1 MSWFEW
7 RTRPSSIRHALRGAA
22 WLLRTQANARIHLL
36 ATGGVLTAG
45 WLLEIHGGE
54 WLWLVW
60 SLVMV
65 WMAEAFNTALEF
77 LADEVSQERRELLG
91 KAKDV
96 AAFAVLVTAVG
107 AAITG
112 GVVLGRRL
120 ME

>member
-7 RTRPSSIRHALRGAA
+7 RTRPASIRNALRGAV

-36 ATGGVLTAG
+36 ATGGVVAAA
-45 WLLEIHGGE
+45 WLLRVPGSD

-60 SLVMV
+60 SLVLV

-77 LADEVSQERRELLG
+77 LADEVNEEQRDRIG

-96 AAFAVLVTAVG
+96 AAFAVLVTAAG

-120 ME
+120 LE